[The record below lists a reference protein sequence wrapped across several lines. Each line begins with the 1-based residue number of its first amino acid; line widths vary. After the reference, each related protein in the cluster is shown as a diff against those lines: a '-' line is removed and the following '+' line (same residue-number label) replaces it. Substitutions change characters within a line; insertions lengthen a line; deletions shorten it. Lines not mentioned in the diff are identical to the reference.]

1 MKVFMFVVIGLL
13 AFAYS
18 QPGFSKKAYG
28 HKSNNAEHVSGYR
41 AKSGR
46 YVSPHMR
53 TRSNS
58 TRYDNFSTKGN
69 VNPYTG
75 KAGTKRV
82 K

>member
-1 MKVFMFVVIGLL
+1 MKVFMFVIAGLL
-13 AFAYS
+13 ASTYS
-18 QPGFSKKAYG
+18 QPGFSKKAHGY
-28 HKSNNAEHVSGYR
+28 KSYNSEHVSGYR
-41 AKSGR
+41 TKGGR